1 MARGF
6 EDLHVF
12 FTTTKL
18 TSDYLP
24 QSPHHSAI
32 MRQSMSSSLIK
43 ESVTFTTDF
52 VRKIPLDNINMTVEP
67 PKEPLASSGVYS
79 PPIFSRR
86 YPNNHDSDIHSKS
99 PSMEDSFTSSQLPKN
114 TCSRPL
120 LNAPSPNLGG
130 NFSNNNKLPEVDGS
144 KCRAFWA
151 RSSAVILAFHK
162 WLNVVTPGE
171 VPELKG

>member
-1 MARGF
+1 
-6 EDLHVF
+6 
-12 FTTTKL
+12 
-18 TSDYLP
+18 
-24 QSPHHSAI
+24 

-79 PPIFSRR
+79 PPILTRR
-86 YPNNHDSDIHSKS
+86 YPNRRDSDVSSGS
-99 PSMEDSFTSSQLPKN
+99 PVAPEDPFSSQMPKN
-114 TCSRPL
+114 ACSRPL
-120 LNAPSPNLGG
+120 LNAPSPNLGSH
-130 NFSNNNKLPEVDGS
+130 FSNNNRFAELDGS

-162 WLNVVTPGE
+162 
-171 VPELKG
+171 